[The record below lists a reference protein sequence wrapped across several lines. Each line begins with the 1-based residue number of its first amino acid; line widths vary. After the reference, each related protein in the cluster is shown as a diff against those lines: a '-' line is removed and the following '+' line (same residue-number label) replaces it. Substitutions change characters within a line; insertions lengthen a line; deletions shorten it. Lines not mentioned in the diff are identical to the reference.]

1 MIIIIMFGAAIAM
14 FASIMFI
21 ERRVPQLILATLCGL
36 LFVCSTLVMT
46 LNYSHHF
53 GMHQVTTTTRKP
65 IYSASNSTMP
75 LALYQPV
82 GTSGQDNVYIYNVKP
97 RQKTTNHTQAD
108 EYTTSK
114 IKWTNEITP
123 KLVTTETRW
132 RYNNNFFA
140 ALYMWSGMDGTLVK
154 RTNTLEYPRTYVKIT
169 VKQANRLKKL
179 AQSPVVKQAQARA
192 QQQGKTAVASTV
204 QAALAKNPHMTA
216 QQIQQV
222 SQQAEQQLQGQMV
235 KEMLKSA
242 K

>member
-36 LFVCSTLVMT
+36 LFVGSTLVMT

-82 GTSGQDNVYIYNVKP
+82 GSSGRDDVYIYNVKP
-97 RQKTTNHTQAD
+97 RQKTANHTQAD

-114 IKWTNEITP
+114 IKWTNETTP
-123 KLVTTETRW
+123 KLVDHR
-132 RYNNNFFA
+132 NPL
-140 ALYMWSGMDGTLVK
+140 AL
-154 RTNTLEYPRTYVKIT
+154 
-169 VKQANRLKKL
+169 
-179 AQSPVVKQAQARA
+179 
-192 QQQGKTAVASTV
+192 
-204 QAALAKNPHMTA
+204 
-216 QQIQQV
+216 
-222 SQQAEQQLQGQMV
+222 
-235 KEMLKSA
+235 
-242 K
+242 